1 MGEIMPELSENM
13 RNLFDYDPKLPF
25 DYEDK
30 MIKEENGVVI
40 HDINYT
46 SPKSGK
52 ITAYLILPAKR
63 KPVAG
68 FIYGHFGYGTRTQYI
83 PEAKLFASSGVAC
96 LLLDFP
102 WVRPAPWRTQLGNFA
117 KPEADYEA
125 MIQAII
131 DIRRSVDLL
140 TTLEK
145 VKTKNI
151 AYIGHS
157 IGAQCGCVATALDS
171 RIQAFV
177 IVGGV
182 PRTETPYLDNDDPDM
197 VALRNYYKKE
207 NLDKYFTMMRTFDP
221 VDCVGLISPRPI
233 LFQFARFER
242 YFSEKAMNDYYNAA
256 KEPKEIKW
264 YDTGHELNDF
274 QVVLDRAQWLEKQL
288 NLKRLV
294 SAVKRAVK
302 FSL

>member
-1 MGEIMPELSENM
+1 MNELSDETKK
-13 RNLFDYDPKLPF
+13 LFQYDSTIPF

-30 MIKEENGVVI
+30 MVKEENGVVI
-40 HDINYT
+40 HDVNYT
-46 SPKSGK
+46 SPKTGK
-52 ITAYLILPAKR
+52 ITAYLILPSKR

-83 PEAKLFASSGVAC
+83 PEGKLFARSGIAC
-96 LLLDFP
+96 LLTDFP
-102 WVRPAPWRTQLGNFA
+102 WVRPAPWRTHFGNYT
-117 KPEADYEA
+117 KPETDYA
-125 MIQAII
+125 AYLQAII

-140 TTLEK
+140 QTLKK
-145 VKTKNI
+145 VKVKKI

-157 IGAQCGCVATALDS
+157 IGAQCGCIATALDI

-182 PRTETPYLDNDDPDM
+182 PHTETPYFDNDDPDM
-197 VALRNYYKKE
+197 VGFRNYFKKE
-207 NLDKYFTMMRTFDP
+207 DLDKYFAMMRFFDP
-221 VDCVGLISPRPI
+221 IDYVGFISPRSI

-242 YFSEKAMNDYYNAA
+242 YFGDKAMNDYYNAA

-264 YDTGHELNDF
+264 YDTGHELNDI
-274 QVVLDRAQWLEKQL
+274 QVTLDRAQWLEKQL

-302 FSL
+302 F